1 MEKKDFL
8 RLENLCQFRFME
20 AGSCFHVCSQENH
33 PVLFH
38 NEEEFKAAMNVVAF
52 AAFLFPDVK
61 IYTFEIMGNHFHFLM
76 SGEKDR
82 IRLFIKSLV
91 YKLTQDLSQILSSS
105 DSSGLSFNYFQ
116 IEDLNNFRNVLAYIN
131 RNGAVVDSNENVFTY
146 RWGANRFYFNLEAR
160 LRYESCRKVPTCR
173 QRRKMFHSDLLAK
186 EEGVLVV
193 DDYVSPLCFCHISEA
208 ELFFR
213 NSRQYFYCIS
223 RNIETSKE
231 IAKNIGESIFYT
243 DDDLFVHISTLCS
256 GKYGGRSVA
265 TLPKEAKIE
274 IARELHF
281 DFNAGNKQICRLLK
295 MELPVL
301 AAMFPK

>member
-146 RWGANRFYFNLEAR
+146 RWGANRFFFNLEAR

-186 EEGVLVV
+186 EEGV
-193 DDYVSPLCFCHISEA
+193 HI
-208 ELFFR
+208 
-213 NSRQYFYCIS
+213 
-223 RNIETSKE
+223 
-231 IAKNIGESIFYT
+231 IGE
-243 DDDLFVHISTLCS
+243 
-256 GKYGGRSVA
+256 
-265 TLPKEAKIE
+265 IE
-274 IARELHF
+274 IAYLIKKGPLAAISGTNGKATTTALTMFLPYKRSGVVFPKQPAVFLLHF
-281 DFNAGNKQICRLLK
+281 QEHRDIKRNCKKHWGEHFLYRR
-295 MELPVL
+295 
-301 AAMFPK
+301 